1 MQKNSYLL
9 HWIRDDQNLIHV
21 KINSLN
27 HLYLIISKINEC
39 IEETN
44 GNEYLMLVPT
54 DESNEC

>member
-1 MQKNSYLL
+1 MQKYSYLL

-21 KINSLN
+21 KINGLN
-27 HLYLIISKINEC
+27 HLYLIINKINEC
-39 IEETN
+39 IEESN